1 MVDDSRVF
9 DSLRQA
15 ELLDFVKQL
24 PNGIDTF
31 IGEGGIRLSGGQ
43 RQRVALARAFYFNR
57 NVLIMDESTSSLD
70 NETER
75 EIIREVKSIK
85 GKRTLII
92 VAHRMSTVQH
102 CDRIYRMHNGEII
115 DEGDYHSVVE
125 KSVLGSVKFE

>member
-1 MVDDSRVF
+1 
-9 DSLRQA
+9 
-15 ELLDFVKQL
+15 
-24 PNGIDTF
+24 
-31 IGEGGIRLSGGQ
+31 
-43 RQRVALARAFYFNR
+43 
-57 NVLIMDESTSSLD
+57 MDESTSSLD